1 MILILSFLF
10 QVRMRQEFEM
20 KVRNFLPP
28 ENSEPEIFIL
38 NQEGTAAKVGFNMA
52 ELNMFSKYNFF
63 HLIDYE

>member
-52 ELNMFSKYNFF
+52 ELNMFSK
-63 HLIDYE
+63 